1 MNFTSMVDSFMFLHV
16 ILFISSKGI
25 RFDAATQ
32 IANDEFLKI
41 LVQQSK
47 ELARVRYKIEEKLF
61 INHPFLFF

>member
-1 MNFTSMVDSFMFLHV
+1 MKY
-16 ILFISSKGI
+16 FINEFHIDGKFFHFSPYNTFHSSKGI

-47 ELARVRYKIEEKLF
+47 KLARTR
-61 INHPFLFF
+61 

>member
-1 MNFTSMVDSFMFLHV
+1 VKY
-16 ILFISSKGI
+16 FINEFHIDGKFFHFSPYNTFHSSKGI

-47 ELARVRYKIEEKLF
+47 KLARTR
-61 INHPFLFF
+61 

>member
-1 MNFTSMVDSFMFLHV
+1 MVDSFMFLHV

-47 ELARVRYKIEEKLF
+47 ELARARYKTEEKLF
-61 INHPFLFF
+61 MNHPFLFF